1 LLLFAIAASAKRAV
15 FSGPDMMITSMPL
28 VKPQENS
35 YADICAPKK
44 KKAYAKNLQIENS
57 VIHC

>member
-1 LLLFAIAASAKRAV
+1 
-15 FSGPDMMITSMPL
+15 MMITSMPL

-44 KKAYAKNLQIENS
+44 KKAYAKNLQIENN